1 MKCNIQRLFYLLCRY
16 CRITASKLW
25 EASNCKTKYGVLTD
39 MLFGVTRL
47 KETVAMK
54 RGRTL
59 EVEVLK
65 QVSVLR
71 KVVIH

>member
-1 MKCNIQRLFYLLCRY
+1 
-16 CRITASKLW
+16 
-25 EASNCKTKYGVLTD
+25 

-54 RGRTL
+54 RGRTM

-71 KVVIH
+71 KVVIHKIGLVLCNRLPLFGASPETFLKSTKHK